1 MYACCENTNKQVTD
15 YKEFNTKLNSLAV
28 DVNPPDTQSGL
39 PADLPDTQ
47 CDLLD
52 TPYDEITGLRCKG
65 RLYVDFLY
73 IGNYWRITTTK
84 DEQNNQQLVFQYLND
99 KEEWISGYP
108 YIRGPNNL

>member
-15 YKEFNTKLNSLAV
+15 YKEFKLNSLAV
-28 DVNPPDTQSGL
+28 DINPPDTQSGL
-39 PADLPDTQ
+39 PADPPDTQ